1 MTQVDFYVMT
11 GGDIEASLKV
21 ACRLVEKASQRGKVY
36 VKTRDEAQTSALQEK
51 LWSFREDA
59 FIPHAVVSKAESD
72 TNDCPEKVF
81 IGHHEAPSHLE
92 DILINLSPDVPSGYA
107 RFERLLEVVPA
118 EHNAREICRKN
129 YVFYRDRGYP
139 LKKHDIDP

>member
-11 GGDIEASLKV
+11 GGDIEASIKV
-21 ACRLVEKASQRGKVY
+21 ACRLVEKASQRGQVY

-59 FIPHAVVSKAESD
+59 FVPHSVFSHSESGGEELA
-72 TNDCPEKVF
+72 EKVC
-81 IGHHEAPSHLE
+81 IGHSEPPIYIE
-92 DILINLSPDVPSGYA
+92 DILINLSLDIPNGYA

-118 EHNAREICRKN
+118 EHGAREICRKN